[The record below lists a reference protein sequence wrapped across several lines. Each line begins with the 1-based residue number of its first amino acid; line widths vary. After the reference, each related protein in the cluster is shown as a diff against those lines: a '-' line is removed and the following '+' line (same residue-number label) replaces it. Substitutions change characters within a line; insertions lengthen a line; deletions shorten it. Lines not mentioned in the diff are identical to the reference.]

1 MFELFGCHCNP
12 QMAVGLD
19 EGSPAPSGELLGC
32 GPHGGLQLLGTCRGI
47 VWWWGSSGG
56 GEGCAA
62 CAQPLPVPSP
72 CLLLAASSA
81 VPLARCCPA
90 FCVSALTDALS
101 KGTLNYGNHS
111 VVHLPGAF
119 PVLQLAGMAGEL

>member
-72 CLLLAASSA
+72 CLL
-81 VPLARCCPA
+81 
-90 FCVSALTDALS
+90 
-101 KGTLNYGNHS
+101 S
-111 VVHLPGAF
+111 VLHPQLCLWPGAAQPF
-119 PVLQLAGMAGEL
+119 VSLP